1 MNSPSQNLAL
11 LRAVIKKS
19 DIDAI
24 IIPVSDP
31 HLGENIPD
39 HWQVITW
46 LTGFDGSAATVV
58 VTDSFAGLWTDSR
71 YFIQAEKQLEGSGFK
86 HMRPGPVPE
95 DSYIDWLVRNTGEGS
110 RIAFDNRI
118 LSISHY
124 RRLETRLLSK
134 RVILKADYELISEIW
149 SSRPPLPLTP
159 AFDHPVEFSGKER
172 SVKITEVREQMRS
185 LKINYHL
192 LTSVDDIMWLLNIRG
207 SDVPFT
213 PLLLS
218 FAIIGEEQILLFTG
232 ENRITGKLAREFEK
246 PGIVILPYEEVA
258 GILSSLPEGSSLLIS
273 PRTTSAALYFS
284 IPESVKIFE
293 DISIPSRMKAVK
305 NRVEIENIG
314 RVMIKD
320 GVALTKFF
328 FWIEHN
334 LGQIPMSELSLAGRL
349 LKLRSQNE
357 DFLGP
362 SFAPIIA
369 FNQHAALPHYSANTE
384 TDTVIEENGILLVD
398 SGGQY
403 YGGTT
408 DITRTISIGIP
419 SLQQKTDFTLILK
432 GHINLALAKFPFG
445 TRGYQLDMLARK
457 YLWEQGLNYGHGTG
471 HGVGYCLNVHE
482 GPQNISP
489 SGNKILIE
497 AGMLISNE
505 PALYREGE
513 YGLRTENLILCY
525 EDEETDFGQFLR
537 FDTVSLCYIDKS
549 LIDKSLLEQKEIN
562 WLNSYYAE
570 VYEKLSPHMT
580 DEEKLWLKEKT
591 SEL

>member
-1 MNSPSQNLAL
+1 VNSSSENLAL
-11 LRAVIKKS
+11 LRDALKQNN
-19 DIDAI
+19 IDVYI
-24 IIPVSDP
+24 IYLSDP

-39 HWQVITW
+39 HWQVIAW

-192 LTSVDDIMWLLNIRG
+192 LTSVDDIMWMLNIRG

-232 ENRITGKLAREFEK
+232 ENRIPGKLAREFEK

-258 GILSSLPEGSSLLIS
+258 GVLSSLPAGSSLLIS

-293 DISIPSRMKAVK
+293 DISMPSRMKAVK

-320 GVALTKFF
+320 GAALTKFF

-357 DFLGP
+357 DFLVP

-369 FNQHAALPHYSANTE
+369 FNQHAALPHYSVNTE

>member
-1 MNSPSQNLAL
+1 VNSSSENLAL
-11 LRAVIKKS
+11 LRAAVKLAG
-19 DIDAI
+19 IDAYI
-24 IIPVSDP
+24 IHVSDP

-39 HWQVITW
+39 HWQIIDW
-46 LTGFDGSAATVV
+46 LTGFDGSDGTVV
-58 VTDSFAGLWTDSR
+58 VTESFAGLWTDSR
-71 YFIQAEKQLEGSGFK
+71 YFIQAEKQLEGSPIK

-95 DSYIDWLVRNTGEGS
+95 ESYIDWLIRNTGEGS
-110 RIAFDNRI
+110 RIALDGRI
-118 LSISHY
+118 FSISQY
-124 RRLETRLLSK
+124 RRLEARLGNK
-134 RVILKADYELISEIW
+134 KVILKTDCDLITEIW
-149 SSRPPLPLTP
+149 VSRPPLPSAP

-172 SVKITEVREQMRS
+172 SVKITEVREQMRN
-185 LKINYHL
+185 LKVNNHL

-207 SDVPFT
+207 NDVPYT

-218 FAIIGEEQILLFTG
+218 FAIIGEEQIMLFTG
-232 ENRITGKLAREFEK
+232 ENRIPPKLAQEFEK
-246 PGIVILPYEEVA
+246 LGIVILPYEEIA
-258 GILSSLPEGSSLLIS
+258 GVLSSLPAGSSLLIS

-284 IPESVKIFE
+284 VPESVKIFE
-293 DISIPSRMKAVK
+293 DISIPSRLKAVK
-305 NRVEIENIG
+305 NRTEIENIG

-320 GVALTKFF
+320 GAALTKFF

-334 LGQIPMSELSLAGRL
+334 LGQIPMSELSLSGRL

-357 DFLGP
+357 DFMGP
-362 SFAPIIA
+362 SFAQIIA
-369 FNQHAALPHYSANTE
+369 FNQHAALPHYSAKTE
-384 TDTVIEENGILLVD
+384 TDSIIEENGILLID

-408 DITRTISIGIP
+408 DITRTISVGLP
-419 SLQQKTDFTLILK
+419 SLQQKTDFTLVLK
-432 GHINLALAKFPFG
+432 GHINLAMAKFPFG

-457 YLWEQGLNYGHGTG
+457 HLWEHGLNYGHGTG

-489 SGNKILIE
+489 SGSKILIE

-537 FDTVSLCYIDKS
+537 FETVSLCYIDKS
-549 LIDKSLLEQKEIN
+549 LIDKSLLEQKEID
-562 WLNSYYAE
+562 WLNSYHIE
-570 VYEKLSPHMT
+570 VYEKLSPNIT
-580 DEEKLWLKEKT
+580 EEERMWLREKT

>member
-1 MNSPSQNLAL
+1 VNSLFQNLAL
-11 LRAVIKKS
+11 LRTTLKQNN
-19 DIDAI
+19 IDAY

-31 HLGENIPD
+31 HLGENIAD
-39 HWQVITW
+39 HWHVIAW
-46 LTGFDGSAATVV
+46 LTGFDGSAATVII
-58 VTDSFAGLWTDSR
+58 TDSFAGLWTDSR

-95 DSYIDWLVRNTGEGS
+95 ESYIDWLIGNTGEGS
-110 RIAFDNRI
+110 RIAFDGRT

-124 RRLETRLLSK
+124 RKLETRLVSK
-134 RVILKADYELISEIW
+134 KVILKTDCDLISEIW
-149 SSRPPLPLTP
+149 TNRPPLPSTP

-172 SVKITEVREQMRS
+172 SEKIIQVREQMRNQ
-185 LKINYHL
+185 KINYHL

-207 SDVPFT
+207 SDVPYT

-232 ENRITGKLAREFEK
+232 ENKIPPKMAQEFDSLD
-246 PGIVILPYEEVA
+246 IVILPYEEVA
-258 GILSSLPEGSSLLIS
+258 AGLSSIPEGSSLLIS
-273 PRTTSAALYFS
+273 PRTTSSALYFS

-293 DISIPSRMKAVK
+293 DTSIPSRMKAVK
-305 NRVEIENIG
+305 NRAEIENIG
-314 RVMIKD
+314 KVMVRD
-320 GVALTKFF
+320 GIALTKFF
-328 FWIEHN
+328 YWIESN
-334 LGQIPMSELSLAGRL
+334 FGQIPMTELFLIGRL
-349 LKLRSQNE
+349 LKFRVENE

-369 FNQHAALPHYSANTE
+369 FNQHAALPHYSAKPE
-384 TDTVIEENGILLVD
+384 TDSVIEENGILLVD

-408 DITRTISIGIP
+408 DITRTISIGTP
-419 SLQQKTDFTLILK
+419 SLTQKTDFTLVLK

-457 YLWEQGLNYGHGTG
+457 HLWEQGLNYGHGTG

-489 SGNKILIE
+489 SGNKTIIE
-497 AGMLISNE
+497 AGMLLSNE

-513 YGLRTENLILCY
+513 YGIRTENLILSY

-537 FDTVSLCYIDKS
+537 FDTVSLCYIEKS
-549 LIDKSLLEQKEIN
+549 LIDKSLLEQKEID
-562 WLNSYYAE
+562 WLNSYHTE
-570 VYEKLSPHMT
+570 VYEKICPYLT
-580 DEEKLWLKEKT
+580 EEERMWLKEKT
-591 SEL
+591 LEL

>member
-1 MNSPSQNLAL
+1 MNSSSENLAL
-11 LRAVIKKS
+11 LRDALKQNN
-19 DIDAI
+19 IDVYI
-24 IIPVSDP
+24 IHLSDP

-39 HWQVITW
+39 HWQVIAW

-71 YFIQAEKQLEGSGFK
+71 YFIQAEKQLKGSGFK

-258 GILSSLPEGSSLLIS
+258 GILSSLPAGSSLLIS

-293 DISIPSRMKAVK
+293 DISMPSRMKAVK

-334 LGQIPMSELSLAGRL
+334 LGQITMSELSLAGRL

-549 LIDKSLLEQKEIN
+549 LIYKSLLEQKEIN
-562 WLNSYYAE
+562 WLNSYHAE

>member
-58 VTDSFAGLWTDSR
+58 VTNTFAGLWTDSR

-95 DSYIDWLVRNTGEGS
+95 ESYIDWLVRNTGEGS

-124 RRLETRLLSK
+124 RRLETKLLSK
-134 RVILKADYELISEIW
+134 GVILKADCDLISDIW
-149 SSRPPLPLTP
+149 TSRPPLPSTP

-172 SVKITEVREQMRS
+172 SMKIKEVREQMRS
-185 LKINYHL
+185 LKVNYHL
-192 LTSVDDIMWLLNIRG
+192 LTSVDDIMWMLNIRG
-207 SDVPFT
+207 SDVPYT

-232 ENRITGKLAREFEK
+232 ENRIPGKLVQEFEK

-258 GILSSLPEGSSLLIS
+258 GILSSLPAGSSLLIS

-320 GVALTKFF
+320 GVALTRFF

-369 FNQHAALPHYSANTE
+369 FNQHAALPHYSAKTE

-562 WLNSYYAE
+562 WLNSYHAE
-570 VYEKLSPHMT
+570 VYEKLSPHMK

>member
-1 MNSPSQNLAL
+1 VNSSSENLAL
-11 LRAVIKKS
+11 LRDALKQKN
-19 DIDAI
+19 IDVYI
-24 IIPVSDP
+24 IHLSDP

-39 HWQVITW
+39 HWQVIAW
-46 LTGFDGSAATVV
+46 LSGFDGSAATVV

-95 DSYIDWLVRNTGEGS
+95 ESYIDWLVRNTGKGS

-124 RRLETRLLSK
+124 RRLETKLLNK
-134 RVILKADYELISEIW
+134 GVILKADCDLISDIW
-149 SSRPPLPLTP
+149 TSRPPLPSKP

-172 SVKITEVREQMRS
+172 SVKIKEVREQMRS
-185 LKINYHL
+185 LKVNYHL
-192 LTSVDDIMWLLNIRG
+192 LTSVDDIMWMLNIRG
-207 SDVPFT
+207 SDVPYT

-232 ENRITGKLAREFEK
+232 ENRIPGKLAQEFEK

-258 GILSSLPEGSSLLIS
+258 GILSSLSEGSSLLIS

-369 FNQHAALPHYSANTE
+369 FNQHAAIPHYSAKTE

-419 SLQQKTDFTLILK
+419 SLQQKTDFTLVLK
-432 GHINLALAKFPFG
+432 GHINLAFAKFPFG

-549 LIDKSLLEQKEIN
+549 LIDKTLLEQIEID
-562 WLNSYYAE
+562 WLNSYHAE
-570 VYEKLSPHMT
+570 VYEKLRPHMT

-591 SEL
+591 DLL

>member
-1 MNSPSQNLAL
+1 VNFSSENLAL
-11 LRAVIKKS
+11 LRAAEKLTG
-19 DIDAI
+19 IDAYI
-24 IIPVSDP
+24 IHVSDP

-39 HWQVITW
+39 HWQIIAW
-46 LTGFDGSAATVV
+46 LTGFDGSGGTVV

-71 YFIQAEKQLEGSGFK
+71 YFIQAEKQLEGSPFK

-95 DSYIDWLVRNTGEGS
+95 ESYIDWLIQNTVERS
-110 RIAFDNRI
+110 RIALDGRI
-118 LSISHY
+118 FSINQY
-124 RRLETRLLSK
+124 RRLKARLGSK
-134 RVILKADYELISEIW
+134 KVILKTDCDLITEIW
-149 SSRPPLPLTP
+149 ASRPPLPSKP
-159 AFDHPVEFSGKER
+159 AFDHPEELSGKDR
-172 SVKITEVREQMRS
+172 SVKITEVREQMRN
-185 LKINYHL
+185 LKVNYHL

-207 SDVPFT
+207 SDVTYT

-218 FAIIGEEQILLFTG
+218 FAIIGQEQILLFAG
-232 ENRITGKLAREFEK
+232 ENRIPRNLAQEFEK
-246 PGIVILPYEEVA
+246 LGIVILPYEEITGV
-258 GILSSLPEGSSLLIS
+258 LSSLSAGSSLLIS
-273 PRTTSAALYFS
+273 PHTTSAALYFS

-293 DISIPSRMKAVK
+293 DISIPSRLKAVK

-320 GVALTKFF
+320 GAAFTKFF

-369 FNQHAALPHYSANTE
+369 FNQHTALPHYSAKTG
-384 TDTVIEENGILLVD
+384 TDSIIEENGILLID

-419 SLQQKTDFTLILK
+419 SLQQKTDFTLVLK

-457 YLWEQGLNYGHGTG
+457 HLWEQGLNYGHGTG

-489 SGNKILIE
+489 SGDKILIE

-537 FDTVSLCYIDKS
+537 FVTVSLCYIDKS
-549 LIDKSLLEQKEIN
+549 LIDKSLLEQKEID
-562 WLNSYYAE
+562 WLNSYHAE
-570 VYEKLSPHMT
+570 VYEKLSPNIT
-580 DEEKLWLKEKT
+580 EEERIWLREKT

>member
-1 MNSPSQNLAL
+1 VNSSSENLAL
-11 LRAVIKKS
+11 LRDALKQKN
-19 DIDAI
+19 IDVY

-39 HWQVITW
+39 HWQVIAW
-46 LTGFDGSAATVV
+46 LTGFDGSAAMVV

-95 DSYIDWLVRNTGEGS
+95 ESYIDWLVRNTGEGS

-124 RRLETRLLSK
+124 RRLETKLLSK
-134 RVILKADYELISEIW
+134 GVILKADCDLISDIW
-149 SSRPPLPLTP
+149 TSRPPLPSTP

-185 LKINYHL
+185 LKVNYHL
-192 LTSVDDIMWLLNIRG
+192 LTSVDDIMWMLNIRG
-207 SDVPFT
+207 SDVPYT
-213 PLLLS
+213 PLLFS

-232 ENRITGKLAREFEK
+232 ENRIPGKLAQEFEK

-258 GILSSLPEGSSLLIS
+258 GVLSSLPEGSSLLIS

-284 IPESVKIFE
+284 IPESVNIFE

-369 FNQHAALPHYSANTE
+369 FNQHAALPHYSAKTE

-419 SLQQKTDFTLILK
+419 SLQQKTDFTLVLK

-513 YGLRTENLILCY
+513 YGLRTENLVLCY

-537 FDTVSLCYIDKS
+537 FDTVSLCFIDKS
-549 LIDKSLLEQKEIN
+549 LIDKSLLEQKEID
-562 WLNSYYAE
+562 WLNSYHAE

>member
-1 MNSPSQNLAL
+1 MNSSSENLAL
-11 LRAVIKKS
+11 LRAAVKLAG
-19 DIDAI
+19 IDAYI
-24 IIPVSDP
+24 IHVSDP

-39 HWQVITW
+39 HWQIIDW
-46 LTGFDGSAATVV
+46 LTGFDGSDGTVV
-58 VTDSFAGLWTDSR
+58 VTESFAGLWTDSR
-71 YFIQAEKQLEGSGFK
+71 YFIQAEKQLEGSPIK

-95 DSYIDWLVRNTGEGS
+95 ESYIDWLIRNTGEGS
-110 RIAFDNRI
+110 RIALDGRI
-118 LSISHY
+118 FSISQY
-124 RRLETRLLSK
+124 RRLEARLGNK
-134 RVILKADYELISEIW
+134 KVILKTDCDLITEIW
-149 SSRPPLPLTP
+149 VSRPPLPSAP

-172 SVKITEVREQMRS
+172 SVKITEVREQMRN
-185 LKINYHL
+185 LKVNNHL

-207 SDVPFT
+207 NDVPYT

-218 FAIIGEEQILLFTG
+218 FAIIGEEQIMLFTG
-232 ENRITGKLAREFEK
+232 ENRIPPKLAQEFEK
-246 PGIVILPYEEVA
+246 LGIVILPYEEIA
-258 GILSSLPEGSSLLIS
+258 GVLSSLPAGSSLLIS

-284 IPESVKIFE
+284 VPESVKIFE
-293 DISIPSRMKAVK
+293 DISIPSRLKAVK
-305 NRVEIENIG
+305 NRTEIENIG

-320 GVALTKFF
+320 GAALTKFF

-334 LGQIPMSELSLAGRL
+334 LGQIPMSELSLSGRL

-357 DFLGP
+357 DFMGP
-362 SFAPIIA
+362 SFAQIIA
-369 FNQHAALPHYSANTE
+369 FNQHAALPHYSAKTE
-384 TDTVIEENGILLVD
+384 TDSIIEENGILLID

-408 DITRTISIGIP
+408 DITRTISVGLP
-419 SLQQKTDFTLILK
+419 SLQQKTDFTLVLK
-432 GHINLALAKFPFG
+432 GHINLAMAKFPFG

-457 YLWEQGLNYGHGTG
+457 HLWEHGLNYGHGTG

-489 SGNKILIE
+489 SGSKILIE

-537 FDTVSLCYIDKS
+537 FETVSLCYIDKS
-549 LIDKSLLEQKEIN
+549 LIDKSLLEQKEID
-562 WLNSYYAE
+562 WLNSYHIE
-570 VYEKLSPHMT
+570 VYEKLSPNIT
-580 DEEKLWLKEKT
+580 EEERMWLREKT

>member
-1 MNSPSQNLAL
+1 MNSSSENLAL
-11 LRAVIKKS
+11 LRAAVKLAG
-19 DIDAI
+19 IDAYI
-24 IIPVSDP
+24 IHVSDP

-39 HWQVITW
+39 HWQIIAW
-46 LTGFDGSAATVV
+46 LTGFDGSDGTVV

-71 YFIQAEKQLEGSGFK
+71 YFIQAEKQLEGSPIK

-95 DSYIDWLVRNTGEGS
+95 ESYIDWLIRNTGEGS
-110 RIAFDNRI
+110 RIALDGRI
-118 LSISHY
+118 FSISQY
-124 RRLETRLLSK
+124 RRLEARLGNK
-134 RVILKADYELISEIW
+134 KVILKTDCDLITEIW
-149 SSRPPLPLTP
+149 VSRPPLPSEP

-172 SVKITEVREQMRS
+172 SVKITEVREQMRN
-185 LKINYHL
+185 LKVNNHL

-207 SDVPFT
+207 NDVPYT

-218 FAIIGEEQILLFTG
+218 FAIIGEEQIMLFTG
-232 ENRITGKLAREFEK
+232 ENRIPPKLAQEFEK
-246 PGIVILPYEEVA
+246 LGIVILPYEEIA
-258 GILSSLPEGSSLLIS
+258 GVLSSLPAGSSLLIS

-284 IPESVKIFE
+284 VPESVKIFE
-293 DISIPSRMKAVK
+293 DISIPSRLKAVK
-305 NRVEIENIG
+305 NRTEIENIG

-320 GVALTKFF
+320 GAALTKFF

-334 LGQIPMSELSLAGRL
+334 LGQIPMSELSLSGRL

-357 DFLGP
+357 DFMGP
-362 SFAPIIA
+362 SFAQIIA
-369 FNQHAALPHYSANTE
+369 FNQHAALPHYSAKTE
-384 TDTVIEENGILLVD
+384 TDSIIEENGILLID

-408 DITRTISIGIP
+408 DITRTISVGLP
-419 SLQQKTDFTLILK
+419 SLQQKTDFTLVLK
-432 GHINLALAKFPFG
+432 GHINLAMAKFPFG

-457 YLWEQGLNYGHGTG
+457 HLWEHGLNYGHGTG

-489 SGNKILIE
+489 SGSKILIE

-537 FDTVSLCYIDKS
+537 FETVSLCYIDKS
-549 LIDKSLLEQKEIN
+549 LIDKSLLEQKEID
-562 WLNSYYAE
+562 WLNSYHIE
-570 VYEKLSPHMT
+570 VYEKLSPNIT
-580 DEEKLWLKEKT
+580 EEERMWLREKT

>member
-1 MNSPSQNLAL
+1 MNSSSENLAL
-11 LRAVIKKS
+11 LRAAVKLAG
-19 DIDAI
+19 IDAYI
-24 IIPVSDP
+24 IHVSDP

-39 HWQVITW
+39 HWQIIAW
-46 LTGFDGSAATVV
+46 LTGFDGSDGMVV

-71 YFIQAEKQLEGSGFK
+71 YFIQAEKQLEGSPIK

-95 DSYIDWLVRNTGEGS
+95 ESYIDWLIRNTGEGS
-110 RIAFDNRI
+110 RIALDGRI
-118 LSISHY
+118 FSISQY
-124 RRLETRLLSK
+124 RRLEARLGNK
-134 RVILKADYELISEIW
+134 KVILKTDCDLITEIW
-149 SSRPPLPLTP
+149 VSRPPLPSAP

-172 SVKITEVREQMRS
+172 SVKITEVREQMRN
-185 LKINYHL
+185 LKVNNHL

-207 SDVPFT
+207 NDVPYT

-218 FAIIGEEQILLFTG
+218 FAIIGEEQIMLFTG
-232 ENRITGKLAREFEK
+232 ENRIPPKLAQEFEK
-246 PGIVILPYEEVA
+246 LGIVILPYEEIA
-258 GILSSLPEGSSLLIS
+258 GVLSSLPAGSSLLIS

-284 IPESVKIFE
+284 VPESVKIFE
-293 DISIPSRMKAVK
+293 DISIPSRLKAVK
-305 NRVEIENIG
+305 NRTEIENIG

-320 GVALTKFF
+320 GAALTKFF

-334 LGQIPMSELSLAGRL
+334 LGQIPMSELSLSGRL

-357 DFLGP
+357 DFMGP
-362 SFAPIIA
+362 SFAQIIA
-369 FNQHAALPHYSANTE
+369 FNQHAALPHYSAKTE
-384 TDTVIEENGILLVD
+384 TDSIIEENGILLID

-408 DITRTISIGIP
+408 DITRTISVGLP
-419 SLQQKTDFTLILK
+419 SLQQKTDFTLVLK
-432 GHINLALAKFPFG
+432 GHINLAMAKFPFG

-457 YLWEQGLNYGHGTG
+457 HLWEHGLNYGHGTG

-489 SGNKILIE
+489 SGSKILIE

-537 FDTVSLCYIDKS
+537 FETVSLCYIDKS
-549 LIDKSLLEQKEIN
+549 LIDKSLLEQKEID
-562 WLNSYYAE
+562 WLNSYHIE
-570 VYEKLSPHMT
+570 VYEKLSPNIT
-580 DEEKLWLKEKT
+580 EEERMWLREKT